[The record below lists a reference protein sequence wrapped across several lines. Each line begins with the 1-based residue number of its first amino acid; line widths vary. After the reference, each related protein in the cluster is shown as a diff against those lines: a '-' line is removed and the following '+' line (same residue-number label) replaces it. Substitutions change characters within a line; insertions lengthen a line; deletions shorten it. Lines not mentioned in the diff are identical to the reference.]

1 MRYNGLMDHSMELLA
16 NRDVHIIIIQAIET
30 CLDYPRLSFVPH
42 FRFGSWPQREGL
54 LSPTASQIHR
64 RNFPPVGFYPIM
76 NGFTDAPSIKPDHA
90 TWNVTWTVLFQIQ
103 SFSGRFIFLHLS
115 TSPRSDFPGSHGVKK
130 NINEL
135 VLFQTRALQSFDI
148 FYVSFHGIWKPCNEP
163 ETSGEWAHK
172 CHKMAPVFH
181 IEHSFIYFLLSEF
194 FCYLFVLTNFDSS
207 RWYTH
212 TTTPATGT

>member
-1 MRYNGLMDHSMELLA
+1 
-16 NRDVHIIIIQAIET
+16 
-30 CLDYPRLSFVPH
+30 
-42 FRFGSWPQREGL
+42 
-54 LSPTASQIHR
+54 
-64 RNFPPVGFYPIM
+64 M

-194 FCYLFVLTNFDSS
+194 FPLFVCFDKLWQLAKIHAHDNTCDRNVNTLRQNDVTWCYFLQGKQVELSLS
-207 RWYTH
+207 CLLSPQKT
-212 TTTPATGT
+212 